1 MIQQNWHEVI
11 TPAEKLFVCKI
22 CTVQVET
29 LSSNTQSIT
38 WNWETW
44 AVYLFT
50 LNRHV
55 SSAIDNY
62 ITVLKTTEGHNTD
75 ITNKLDKQK

>member
-11 TPAEKLFVCKI
+11 TPAEKLLVCKI

-38 WNWETW
+38 
-44 AVYLFT
+44 
-50 LNRHV
+50 
-55 SSAIDNY
+55 
-62 ITVLKTTEGHNTD
+62 
-75 ITNKLDKQK
+75 